1 MAKDVTPKDS
11 TSKPGRP
18 AKSDKP
24 TKSDKPGR
32 VAQVKQVFNAARA
45 VDPQIGWWMALAF
58 VGVLVVAAVVG
69 VLVGHLTYALV
80 LGVLLGIL
88 AATLVLSRRAERAA
102 YKQIEG
108 QPGAAGAA
116 LTSLRRGW
124 FFDREP
130 VAADAT
136 RATDMANAAL
146 VYRAVGRPGIV
157 LVGEG
162 PTARC
167 QRLLLAE
174 RKRVERV
181 APGVP
186 VTVLRVGDGKNEG
199 EVSITKLT
207 NKVQRLK
214 PVLTKDEVSV
224 VNKRLRALGGVR
236 PPVPKGVD
244 PTKARMDRKAMRGR

>member
-1 MAKDVTPKDS
+1 MAKDVTPKDK
-11 TSKPGRP
+11 TTKP
-18 AKSDKP
+18 AK
-24 TKSDKPGR
+24 TGR
-32 VAQVKQVFNAARA
+32 VAQVRQVFTSARA
-45 VDPQIGWWMALAF
+45 VDPRIGWWMALAF

-69 VLVGHLTYALV
+69 ILTHTLVFALV
-80 LGVLLGIL
+80 IALPLGLL

-102 YKQIEG
+102 YKRIEG

-116 LTSLRRGW
+116 LSSLRKGW

-146 VYRAVGRPGIV
+146 VYRAVGRPGVV

-162 PTARC
+162 PTARA

-174 RKRVERV
+174 RRRVERV

-186 VTVLRVGDGKNEG
+186 VTVLRVGDGDG
-199 EVSITKLT
+199 EIAITKLT

-214 PVLTKDEVSV
+214 PLLTKDEVSV
-224 VNKRLRALGGVR
+224 VNKRLRALGGVK

>member
-11 TSKPGRP
+11 TTKP
-18 AKSDKP
+18 AKAGKQ
-24 TKSDKPGR
+24 KSDKPGR
-32 VAQVKQVFNAARA
+32 VAQVKQVFTAARA

-69 VLVGHLTYALV
+69 VLAHFLWYALV
-80 LGVLLGIL
+80 LGVLLGVL
-88 AATLVLSRRAERAA
+88 AATIVLGRRAKRAA

-162 PTARC
+162 PTART

-181 APGVP
+181 VPGVP
-186 VTVLRVGDGKNEG
+186 VTVLRVGDGGTEG
-199 EVSITKLT
+199 EIAITKLT

-244 PTKARMDRKAMRGR
+244 PSKARMDRKAMRGR